1 MKKNSLLI
9 MLLLPLIIGCGP
21 KNNPSR
27 NTSNDTPT
35 EFVYSLEKSV
45 FENYQSFNQYQ
56 ETLLVNKSQLTSNVA
71 ISDLTNMYFKNKAD
85 FIISLQEDLNNN
97 EERKAQF
104 IEDIGEEEVTY
115 LLNVDTSK
123 MFINLQY
130 HDVDKDKITSNVSNI
145 LDAISNKESTSLF
158 FGKIDT
164 FFDDY
169 REVIEMNR
177 LINIYADL
185 FIDNEDYQVKKDELD
200 ILYNNLLNDYKKM
213 FQGLLSD
220 DAYVDKAVEYFE
232 LTKEDVEFFLS
243 TKVYEDD
250 VMKLFDEETTLENSF
265 SDTLKIPA
273 RNELYLQLVNQ
284 RKKIATRLGYD
295 NYLEYVYSDVYDRSY
310 SIDDSRALLDN
321 ILKYFPK
328 IYYKAMNSLINSSSY
343 LTKITELDLL
353 KSFDFAVNICPQAEQ
368 SIRDLKM
375 YGYYN
380 FDNRTNKYS
389 GSYQTTLDANEEKN
403 YIFISTNGDI
413 ADYPTVFHEL
423 GHYLASEV
431 YDETK
436 VGDKFDLDIAE
447 VDSQGLEYLMGNY
460 FHLFMDD
467 YDAKQLNKIQ
477 ISNALWTI
485 MSGSTIASF
494 EDYIY
499 TSEEELTLD
508 SIQAKFNEIADSY
521 IYPYSFGYDA
531 FTGDYY
537 YSVVPHIF
545 SSPGY
550 YISYV
555 NSIIPSLLLWANPD
569 LEEAKNQYNTIVSY
583 GTTNDFVY
591 VLNQANL
598 KSPFEESVIVDIY
611 NKMSGLF

>member
-21 KNNPSR
+21 KNNPST
-27 NTSNDTPT
+27 NTSDDTPT

-158 FGKIDT
+158 FEKIDT

-220 DAYVDKAVEYFE
+220 DTYVDKAVEYFE

-250 VMKLFDEETTLENSF
+250 VMELFDEETTLENSF

-353 KSFDFAVNICPQAEQ
+353 KSFDFAVNICPQAEK

-477 ISNALWTI
+477 VSNALWTI

-598 KSPFEESVIVDIY
+598 KSPFEESAIVDIY
-611 NKMSGLF
+611 NKMSKLF